1 MEYTVNPELA
11 AVEKTGIKTRCE
23 VVFLRGL
30 VDRAEKSSVALRA
43 GLFGASSYEVQL
55 SDVLLSEEN
64 ADGSVTLMVR
74 SSAPVAIGTTAG
86 VLQVE
91 DRPNR
96 TPEEIA
102 ACIQASRDQCIK
114 DHAGLSPAQAAAVC
128 DDVAIASLRQ
138 SLCENP
144 PRVSGGL
151 PVPGRL
157 GVEVVSDG
165 FG

>member
-1 MEYTVNPELA
+1 MEYTVDPELA
-11 AVEKTGIKTRCE
+11 AVEKAGIKTRCE

-30 VDRAEKSSVALRA
+30 VGQAEKSSVALRA

-55 SDVLLSEEN
+55 TDVLLSKEN

-74 SSAPVAIGTTAG
+74 RSAPVVISSTAG
-86 VLQVE
+86 VLVE

-96 TPEEIA
+96 TPQQIADCIA
-102 ACIQASRDQCIK
+102 ADRAQCIK
-114 DHAGLSPAQAAAVC
+114 DHAGLSPAQLAAVC
-128 DDVAIASLRQ
+128 DDPAVTAIRE

-144 PRVSGGL
+144 IRVSGGL

-157 GVEVVSDG
+157 GVEVVTDG
-165 FG
+165 FE